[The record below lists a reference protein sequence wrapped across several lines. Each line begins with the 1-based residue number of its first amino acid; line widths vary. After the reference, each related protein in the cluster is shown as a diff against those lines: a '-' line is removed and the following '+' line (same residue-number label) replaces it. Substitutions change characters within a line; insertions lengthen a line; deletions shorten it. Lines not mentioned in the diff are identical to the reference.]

1 MLSHDSILG
10 KALWATDPIALAT
23 GKDSGYTETIHGSI
37 PTELNR
43 MGSDLMQPF
52 ERIDKTINP
61 VRQIDAVDNVSNVVA
76 QKPADAL
83 GVAMGAVY
91 GAPALGSAMGS
102 TGAASSGFS
111 PIGGASSY
119 GLAEGGATANAM
131 GIAAP
136 ATQSFWGTVGG
147 NVAANVGS
155 SVLTGLLSG
164 GNDEARVI
172 QQASR
177 GRDGLPLLSS
187 MFQTATNVSP
197 QSRRGGFL

>member
-23 GKDSGYTETIHGSI
+23 GKDSEYTKTIHGSI

-61 VRQIDAVDNVSNVVA
+61 LRQIDAVDNVSNVVA

-83 GVAMGAVY
+83 GIAMGAVY

-102 TGAASSGFS
+102 TGAASGGFS
-111 PIGGASSY
+111 PFGGASSY
-119 GLAEGGATANAM
+119 GLAEGSATAKAM
-131 GIAAP
+131 GTAAP
-136 ATQSFWGTVGG
+136 ATQSVMGSVGSS
-147 NVAANVGS
+147 VATNVGS
-155 SVLTGLLSG
+155 SVLTGLLMG
-164 GNDEARVI
+164 GDKGSTVI
-172 QQASR
+172 QGASR

-197 QSRRGGFL
+197 QRRRGGFL